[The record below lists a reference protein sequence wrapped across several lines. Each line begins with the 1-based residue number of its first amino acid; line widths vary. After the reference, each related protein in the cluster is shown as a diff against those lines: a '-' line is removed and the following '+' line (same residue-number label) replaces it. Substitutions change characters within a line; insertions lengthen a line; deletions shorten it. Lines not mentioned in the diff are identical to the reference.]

1 MSILAYVIRLIVAGN
16 QKKGESAMKSIV
28 QRSIAVAIS
37 LIITALTTGYA
48 LGAKCVV
55 VEANETANVAA
66 STRKSTRTSP
76 RTSPKRYTRT
86 STRTSFSNHD
96 LVTSALVP
104 FLDAPLAEQ
113 KKPF

>member
-76 RTSPKRYTRT
+76 KRYTRT